1 VLLGKPSR
9 RLWIVAIAVSVVC
22 VGALAYALLV
32 DWNSEPTRDV
42 PSAQRAASGGS
53 GFTLGIVI
61 GIGAG
66 VVIGTLLATRKR

>member
-9 RLWIVAIAVSVVC
+9 RLWIVAIAVSLVC
-22 VGALAYALLV
+22 VGGLAYALLV
-32 DWNSEPTRDV
+32 DWNSEPTQGL
-42 PSAQRAASGGS
+42 PSAQRAASSGS